1 MINENESIPAE
12 SPAPLPGDESA
23 AIDTTDDITATT
35 GSGEPLLPEARF
47 EDLPANLQASTRA
60 MGWTSL
66 MPVQARS
73 MPYLLQGQDA
83 MVQARTGSGKTGA
96 FVLPILTLIDPK
108 LNECQGLILVP
119 TRELC
124 LQVSREAAALA
135 EGTGVRVVA
144 VYGGVGYGP
153 QRDALA
159 EGAHIVVGTP
169 GRLLDL
175 LLNNAFKLRDLDF
188 IIFDEADRMMSM
200 GFYPDMVALQRFLPA
215 EKCAFMFSATFPESV
230 LRLARQFMDQP
241 EFLSLSQGSVHIA
254 EMEHIWYEVPA
265 MDKDRC
271 LVRVIELENPASA
284 MIFCNTKDKVNYVCT
299 VLQRFGYDADQLTA
313 DLAQNAREKVLERVR
328 EGNLR
333 FLIATDVAA
342 RGIDIPGL
350 SHVFLYDFP
359 DDPES
364 YIHRAGRTARAG
376 AGGTAISLVALTE
389 TGDLNRAEKRF
400 SINMIQ
406 KDVPSDEDVAKVVAE
421 RTTVLM
427 EAKMRDRDRLQ
438 IERMQRFVPLVKSL
452 LESDEEMQLLAMLL
466 DDYYQES
473 LHGTFMPPEIHERV
487 QRAPSRKTSDRGGS
501 GGGPPRSRERGS
513 DRPREEKRGGTHSAE
528 GERKRSR
535 RGGRGRTEKS

>member
-1 MINENESIPAE
+1 MINENETTPAE
-12 SPAPLPGDESA
+12 SPAPLSGDEPA
-23 AIDTTDDITATT
+23 ATATSDDETATT
-35 GSGEPLLPEARF
+35 GSGEPLLPEARY

-73 MPYLLQGQDA
+73 MPYLLQGRDA

-124 LQVSREAAALA
+124 LQVSREATALA

-144 VYGGVGYGP
+144 VYGGVGYGA
-153 QRDALA
+153 QRDALN

-200 GFYPDMVALQRFLPA
+200 GFYPDMVALQRFLPV
-215 EKCAFMFSATFPESV
+215 EKCAFMFSATFPEIV
-230 LRLARQFMDQP
+230 MRLARQFMDQP

-254 EMEHIWYEVPA
+254 GMEHIWYEVPA

-284 MIFCNTKDKVNYVCT
+284 MVFCNTKDKVNYVCT

-328 EGNLR
+328 QGDLR

-400 SINMIQ
+400 NINMIQ
-406 KDVPSDEDVAKVVAE
+406 KPVPTDEDVSAVVAE

-452 LESDEEMQLLAMLL
+452 IESDEEVQLLAMLL
-466 DDYYQES
+466 DDYYQDA
-473 LHGTFMPPEIHERV
+473 LHGIFKVPEVHERV
-487 QRAPSRKTSDRGGS
+487 QRAPGRKTSDRGGP
-501 GGGPPRSRERGS
+501 GGPPRARERSS
-513 DRPREEKRGGTHSAE
+513 DRPRDEKRGGAHSAE

-535 RGGRGRTEKS
+535 RGGRR